1 MPPVGMF
8 RDRNPEP
15 FLEGMCHL
23 AHPDPEVG
31 GNYISRSRKPTTEGE
46 KDMLL
51 WFGKQLQEM
60 QEVKR
65 DERGFTLIELMV
77 VVVIIAILA
86 AIALPIFLQQ
96 RAKAADSRATANV
109 REAATAVV
117 LYYQENGTAPANIAA
132 LNGYGFQQ
140 SDPAVVMFAEGSAAN
155 ANWCISTPT
164 NGGTADHFKML
175 ETDGKPL
182 PAAAACAAAAG

>member
-1 MPPVGMF
+1 MLHWF
-8 RDRNPEP
+8 ARKLRD
-15 FLEGMCHL
+15 
-23 AHPDPEVG
+23 
-31 GNYISRSRKPTTEGE
+31 
-46 KDMLL
+46 
-51 WFGKQLQEM
+51 M

-86 AIALPIFLQQ
+86 AIALPLFLNQ
-96 RAKAADSRATANV
+96 RAKAADARATANV

-117 LYYQENGTAPANIAA
+117 LYYQEVGAAPAAIGDLA
-132 LNGYGFQQ
+132 GYGFNQ
-140 SDPAVVMFAEGSAAN
+140 SDPAVVMFAEGGPGN
-155 ANWCISTPT
+155 ANWCLSSPT
-164 NGGTADHFKML
+164 NGGTALHFKML